1 MNYPVYYKLSF
12 NGFTSS
18 MKFAWELAKEEI
30 IEAYLS
36 PQETTRMKEI
46 LISDLMKYNE
56 YVNYSEYERI
66 DLDGFGIQYVAY
78 YNKNREKIIW
88 INGFKSNSNSH
99 SLADAVSFE
108 LYAVCV
114 LGGGNGYFET
124 SINLT
129 AGEATGIQIHGSS

>member
-18 MKFAWELAKEEI
+18 MKFVWKLAKEEV
-30 IEAYLS
+30 IEACLS

-46 LISDLMKYNE
+46 LISDLMEYNE
-56 YVNYSEYERI
+56 YVSYSEYERI
-66 DLDGFGIQYVAY
+66 DLDNFGIQYVAY
-78 YNKNREKIIW
+78 YNKKREKIIW
-88 INGFKSNSNSH
+88 INGFNLNSNSH
-99 SLADAVSFE
+99 SLADAASFE

-114 LGGGNGYFET
+114 LGGGNEYFEI

-129 AGEATGIQIHGSS
+129 TGEATGIQIHGSS